1 MLENTK
7 NMLENAKKNH
17 YAIPQFNINNLEWTK
32 YILEECEKL
41 KVPVI
46 LGVSEGALKYMGG
59 PKVVSGIVTSLIEE
73 LNITISIALHLDH
86 GSSFDICQKVIDA
99 GFTSVMI
106 DGSRLPLNE
115 NINLTKKV
123 VEYAYPRNVTV
134 EGEIGTIGGTEDN
147 VANIN
152 TNAKLE
158 DIIEYVNQ
166 TNIDMVAPALG
177 SVHGPYKGQP
187 NLDFN
192 TMKQISENIKIPL
205 VLHGGSGIPNDMIKK
220 AISCGINKINVNTE
234 LQQAWNEGVREYIKI
249 NQDIYDPR
257 KIISSGEKNLKK
269 VVKEKTNLFN
279 NI

>member
-7 NMLENAKKNH
+7 NMLQNAQKNH

-41 KVPVI
+41 KTPVI
-46 LGVSEGALKYMGG
+46 LGVSEGAIKYMGG
-59 PKVVSGIVTSLIEE
+59 AKVVSSIVTSLIEE

-158 DIIEYVNQ
+158 DVIEYVNQ

-187 NLDFN
+187 DLDFN

-234 LQQAWNEGVREYIKI
+234 LQQAWNDGVREYIKI
-249 NQDIYDPR
+249 NPDIYDPR

>member
-7 NMLENAKKNH
+7 NMLQNAQKNH

-41 KVPVI
+41 KTPVI
-46 LGVSEGALKYMGG
+46 LGVSEGAIKYMGG
-59 PKVVSGIVTSLIEE
+59 PKVVSSIVTSLIEE

-158 DIIEYVNQ
+158 DVIEYVNQ

-187 NLDFN
+187 DLDFN

-234 LQQAWNEGVREYIKI
+234 LQQAWNDGVREYIKI
-249 NQDIYDPR
+249 NPDIYDPR

>member
-7 NMLENAKKNH
+7 NMLQNAQKNH
-17 YAIPQFNINNLEWTK
+17 YAIPQFNINNLEWTE

-41 KVPVI
+41 KTPVI
-46 LGVSEGALKYMGG
+46 LGVSEGAIKYMGG
-59 PKVVSGIVTSLIEE
+59 PKVVSSIVTSLIEE

-158 DIIEYVNQ
+158 DVIEYVNQ

-187 NLDFN
+187 DLDFN

-234 LQQAWNEGVREYIKI
+234 LQQAWNDGVREYIKI
-249 NQDIYDPR
+249 NPDIYDPR